1 MIQFKLC
8 PGALRLYKK
17 KHSGHRLW
25 VKVTPLVKEG
35 REEGAGPWQEESLD
49 MVEVRSAG
57 PATWPVLETAAMTED
72 QCHRRVQEQYG
83 IEYKNSA
90 NTFLIFEAQLLNPA
104 TVVSLTHYHSWSPPL
119 PIKILPTL
127 THVQAFLVDIYARGP
142 GVQEEEEPEHVGMC
156 YIYPDSF
163 KQSRGRLRQPI
174 TSLKFQPIGQ
184 LTVDYLV
191 VHPTP
196 GLEMDF
202 SISYR
207 NYWNPHW
214 KGLDV
219 GHRGLGNSYTPGLQ

>member
-1 MIQFKLC
+1 M
-8 PGALRLYKK
+8 
-17 KHSGHRLW
+17 
-25 VKVTPLVKEG
+25 
-35 REEGAGPWQEESLD
+35 
-49 MVEVRSAG
+49 
-57 PATWPVLETAAMTED
+57 
-72 QCHRRVQEQYG
+72 
-83 IEYKNSA
+83 
-90 NTFLIFEAQLLNPA
+90 
-104 TVVSLTHYHSWSPPL
+104 
-119 PIKILPTL
+119 
-127 THVQAFLVDIYARGP
+127 
-142 GVQEEEEPEHVGMC
+142 QEEEEPEHVGMC